1 VGGGLI
7 IGPAVGSIIYA
18 FVGYAGTFYI
28 FGTFNILF
36 GIALCWL
43 LPEKR
48 KNSSKITN
56 DNESPL
62 IDDEETDKSKN
73 ENENPKLLT
82 DVTYCSLLK

>member
-1 VGGGLI
+1 
-7 IGPAVGSIIYA
+7 
-18 FVGYAGTFYI
+18 
-28 FGTFNILF
+28 
-36 GIALCWL
+36 L